1 MIAVLL
7 LKAHSLN
14 DVAVVTLR
22 VHDAGRK
29 VEGKALINIPLKN
42 MSNKLKTFNFQISP
56 GEGNSEGVSS
66 NLEITTPFSVS
77 IWILSSPNKMK
88 NITINKIDRTSF
100 MYSSIIKSTK

>member
-29 VEGKALINIPLKN
+29 VEVEGKALINIPLK
-42 MSNKLKTFNFQISP
+42 KYIQLKNLNFQIYHQ
-56 GEGNSEGVSS
+56 EK
-66 NLEITTPFSVS
+66 EILRVFPQIWKLPHPFQ
-77 IWILSSPNKMK
+77 
-88 NITINKIDRTSF
+88 
-100 MYSSIIKSTK
+100 